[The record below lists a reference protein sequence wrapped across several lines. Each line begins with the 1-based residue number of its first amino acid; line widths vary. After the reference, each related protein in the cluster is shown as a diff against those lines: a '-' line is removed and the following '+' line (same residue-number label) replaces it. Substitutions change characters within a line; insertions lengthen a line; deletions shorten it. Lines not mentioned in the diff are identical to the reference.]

1 MSHTIDPASTPAE
14 AANSRLRSGVR
25 GGGPQVRRPPGASAS
40 DLFRAVPWTL
50 PALILIFG
58 VVLFPA
64 GYMIFNSTRRISV
77 AGIDHGSVGFANYA
91 TVLSRPELPG
101 ILFNTL
107 LWVVSVVVISVV
119 ISLALA
125 QFLNKNFPGRQWVR
139 MAILIP
145 WAASVVMT
153 TTVFVYGLDPFYGI
167 INKFLVDIHILAEP
181 FGFTKEPVPAFLS
194 SIAIAVFV
202 SLPFTTYTLLAGL
215 AGIPGDMLEAAKVDG
230 AGAVRTYFGV
240 TLPNLRNAI
249 ALASLINIINVFN
262 SLPILKLMTGTIP
275 GYKADTTTTYVF
287 KLLQGEQRI
296 DLSSALSVINFL
308 IVLVVVALYLWIVKP
323 MKDVS

>member
-1 MSHTIDPASTPAE
+1 MSDTIETPQTG
-14 AANSRLRSGVR
+14 AATGRPRRGANGRPRP
-25 GGGPQVRRPPGASAS
+25 GGGAS
-40 DLFRAVPWTL
+40 DLWRAVPWTL

-64 GYMIFNSTRRISV
+64 GYMIFNSTRHISV
-77 AGIDHGSVGFANYA
+77 AGVDHGSAGLDNFA
-91 TVLSRPELPG
+91 TVLARPELPG
-101 ILFNTL
+101 ILFNTFV
-107 LWVVSVVVISVV
+107 WVASVVVLTVV

-139 MAILIP
+139 MAILVP

-167 INKFLVDIHILAEP
+167 INKFLVDIHLLAEP
-181 FGFTKEPVPAFLS
+181 FGFTKEPIPAFAS

-202 SLPFTTYTLLAGL
+202 SLPFSTYTLLAGL

-262 SLPILKLMTGTIP
+262 SLPILKLMTGSIP

-287 KLLQGEQRI
+287 KLLQNEQRI

-323 MKDVS
+323 MKEVS

>member
-1 MSHTIDPASTPAE
+1 MSQTLATTPTGAATGRPRRGPRASGG
-14 AANSRLRSGVR
+14 AA
-25 GGGPQVRRPPGASAS
+25 
-40 DLFRAVPWTL
+40 DLWHAVPWTA
-50 PALILIFG
+50 PALLLIFG
-58 VVLFPA
+58 IVLFPA

-77 AGIDHGSVGFANYA
+77 AGVDHGSVGLQNYL

-101 ILFNTL
+101 ILLNTL
-107 LWVVSVVVISVV
+107 AWVVSVVVVTVV
-119 ISLALA
+119 VSLALA
-125 QFLNKNFPGRQWVR
+125 QFLNRAFPGRRWVR

-167 INKFLVDIHILAEP
+167 INKFLVDIHVLAQP
-181 FGFTKEPVPAFLS
+181 FGFTKEPLPAFLS
-194 SIAIAVFV
+194 SIGIAVFV

-215 AGIPGDMLEAAKVDG
+215 AGIPEDMLEAAKVDG
-230 AGAVRTYFGV
+230 AGAVRSYFGV

-262 SLPILKLMTGTIP
+262 SLPILKLMTGSIP

-287 KLLQGEQRI
+287 KLLQNEQRI

-323 MKDVS
+323 MKEVS